1 MKPPPC
7 PHPPCQAFGL
17 TSECNALAFPTA
29 ASSGKD
35 LRFSYAR
42 EVEVRERCCFE
53 GVAAAGVLPYLA
65 AVLCCAAVLCKSGA
79 DVWVWQLS
87 AGRATLALFVC
98 PCCRRWPTA

>member
-1 MKPPPC
+1 MKPPR

-42 EVEVRERCCFE
+42 EVEVRERCFE
-53 GVAAAGVLPYLA
+53 GVAAA
-65 AVLCCAAVLCKSGA
+65 AVPLCCAAVLLYLAAVLRCCAVLQCCASRAQAFRCGS
-79 DVWVWQLS
+79 QS
-87 AGRATLALFVC
+87 PAGLH
-98 PCCRRWPTA
+98 

>member
-1 MKPPPC
+1 MQKLRQAGSQYAAPPC

-53 GVAAAGVLPYLA
+53 GVAAAGVLLYLA
-65 AVLCCAAVLCKSGA
+65 AVLCCCTLLLCYAVLQCYAS
-79 DVWVWQLS
+79 
-87 AGRATLALFVC
+87 RAQMFGC
-98 PCCRRWPTA
+98 GS